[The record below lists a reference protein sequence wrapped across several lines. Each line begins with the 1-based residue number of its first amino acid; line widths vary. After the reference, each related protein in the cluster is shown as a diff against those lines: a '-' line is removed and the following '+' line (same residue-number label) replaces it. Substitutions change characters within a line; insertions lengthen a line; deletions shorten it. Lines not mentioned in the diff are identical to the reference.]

1 MRIIS
6 LPRRNK
12 CGGWGLCGWKQ
23 GLREKEIRG
32 GGALKAEFAGLPSRR
47 ERLVCL
53 GGPDALEEPDAHG
66 GGNTKFTSEWVSP
79 RVKGVVVFFSR
90 SASIE

>member
-1 MRIIS
+1 M
-6 LPRRNK
+6 
-12 CGGWGLCGWKQ
+12 GGSRGSGKKKS
-23 GLREKEIRG
+23 GG